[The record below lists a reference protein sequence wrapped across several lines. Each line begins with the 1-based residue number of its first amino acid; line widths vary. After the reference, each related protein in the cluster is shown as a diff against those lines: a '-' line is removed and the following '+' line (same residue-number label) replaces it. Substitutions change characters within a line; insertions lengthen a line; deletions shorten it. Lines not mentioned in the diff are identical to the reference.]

1 MLLFHHFFHLT
12 SIVSNSFHTVN
23 YLHLSNLLNRNFF
36 YKNYSFVIEI
46 ALDFITAELLAL
58 GTPKLGLTIDNVEL
72 TIDELY
78 LIENLEPIGIF
89 SFLSKLSYFFYS
101 KHQFQNEFETFPL
114 SFFSISFFDSFIS
127 LSLIVILRKFG
138 SFLKKLG

>member
-1 MLLFHHFFHLT
+1 M
-12 SIVSNSFHTVN
+12 
-23 YLHLSNLLNRNFF
+23 
-36 YKNYSFVIEI
+36 IEI

-58 GTPKLGLTIDNVEL
+58 GTPILALTIDNVEL

-89 SFLSKLSYFFYS
+89 SFLSKLLYFFYS

-127 LSLIVILRKFG
+127 LSLIVILRKVG
-138 SFLKKLG
+138 SFLKKIG